1 MMFTTPGL
9 GGTALSSISSVGE
22 VLRDAR
28 IDRGL
33 TVYDV
38 ERRSGGRFKPSSL
51 GGYERGERSISL
63 QRFCELAGV
72 YGIPADRLLR
82 DVLDRIERGSREGA
96 VLDLRELSEV
106 EEGGAPPN

>member
-1 MMFTTPGL
+1 
-9 GGTALSSISSVGE
+9 VGE
-22 VLRDAR
+22 VIRNAR
-28 IDRGL
+28 VEHGL

-63 QRFCELAGV
+63 QRFCQLSEV

-82 DVLDRIERGSREGA
+82 EVLERIKRGSREG
-96 VLDLRELSEV
+96 VIVDLRELSEV
-106 EEGGAPPN
+106 DEGLPPT